1 MNLHMAVDKAQK
13 HWLNW
18 VCKGT
23 GRQTLSPVLLEV
35 ARVLR
40 PTAWI
45 KKENMPGRLCGVHR
59 TVSINAA
66 DTW

>member
-1 MNLHMAVDKAQK
+1 MNLHMAVDKTQE

-18 VCKGT
+18 VYKGT

-40 PTAWI
+40 PTPWI
-45 KKENMPGRLCGVHR
+45 KKENMPGRLCGVHH
-59 TVSINAA
+59 TVSVNAA